1 MASNIQ
7 LKTYGTRMLI
17 VLDEL
22 ITGKQITDPVTGRVF
37 TLHTPEVH
45 SERTRTA
52 TIMGVGKEAAEE
64 GFKEGDRIVVSWHC
78 GTRLHFIDKAVFG
91 KVWDEDLLRVIRT
104 EEVLASVVA
113 LEE

>member
-22 ITGKQITDPVTGRVF
+22 TTGKKIVDAETGRTF

-52 TIMGVGKEAAEE
+52 TIKSVGSQAAEE
-64 GFKEGDRIVVSWHC
+64 GFSPGDRIVVSWHC

-91 KVWDEDLLRVIRT
+91 RVWDEDLLRVIRT